1 VLYVLFKTGLVAIC
15 YKGVNK
21 LEQQRPS
28 LCRGESDLQWMCRC
42 NVWGLFLIEC
52 EESLHAYISNDKLIL
67 LKYISIIF
75 IFFYELNTK

>member
-28 LCRGESDLQWMCRC
+28 LCRRESDLQWD
-42 NVWGLFLIEC
+42 VWMQCLHGDYICLNARDRFMHIFLMI
-52 EESLHAYISNDKLIL
+52 N
-67 LKYISIIF
+67 
-75 IFFYELNTK
+75 